1 VTSKLK
7 MFAGGTVLVRDFCHV
22 NGLPT
27 PRIVVVPKGEWRFGG
42 TCAYYRED
50 VITICLERCA
60 HVGHGG
66 PAWSYPGYV
75 ADRTPYGVMA
85 HELGHHVDYHR
96 SQDKGAYGGDFSVAM
111 RRASGE
117 KRLTS
122 YCPNDWE
129 WFAEMFRL
137 FCTNSHLLQCIR
149 PRTYDEMVGEGL
161 KPVEQR
167 GWGEVLKDA
176 PERTREMARKKVMHG
191 HP

>member
-1 VTSKLK
+1 MTSKLE
-7 MFAGGTVLVRDFCHV
+7 MFAGGVKLVRDFCDV
-22 NGLPT
+22 NGLPQ
-27 PRIVVVPKGEWRFGG
+27 PRVVVVPKDEWRLAS

-66 PAWSYPGYV
+66 PAWSYPGYI

-111 RRASGE
+111 RKASGE
-117 KRLTS
+117 ARLTS

-137 FCTNSHLLQCIR
+137 YCTNPDLLRYVRPETHLQ
-149 PRTYDEMVGEGL
+149 MVAEGL
-161 KPVEQR
+161 KPVER
-167 GWGEVLKDA
+167 RFWWKVLEDA
-176 PERTREMARKKVMHG
+176 PERTRLQAKKKVEHG